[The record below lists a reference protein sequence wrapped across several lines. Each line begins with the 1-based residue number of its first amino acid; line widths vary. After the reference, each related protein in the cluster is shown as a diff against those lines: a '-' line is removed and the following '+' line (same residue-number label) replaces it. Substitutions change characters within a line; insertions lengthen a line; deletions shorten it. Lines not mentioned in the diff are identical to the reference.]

1 MTDSWVAHANDWLS
15 RQLGGSTGTASFG
28 LLFLGGVLASLL
40 PCVYPLYP
48 ITAAVL
54 ARRQSR
60 LGRFAHPL
68 VYYAGLGG
76 IYFLFGVV
84 AAVTGG
90 SFNDLLRLP
99 AVNLIIGGVLV
110 LLALATA
117 GLLHLPAVTRAGTDR
132 GTGLTNT
139 FAMGAGAG
147 MLSSACVGPVVV
159 SILVSMAAS
168 VGRVT
173 TGVVLIAA
181 TKMLLFGLG
190 VGLPFALIGIF
201 GLALPRSGPWM
212 VRVQQAFAVLIGW
225 FGVSYVLKGLCCVG
239 LSESTSHAL
248 LAGIALLGAATFLA
262 QSSDRDLQDR
272 IKRTVLAVAGVIGFF
287 VIGRSL
293 LLTSSAVAASP
304 ASPAATVS
312 ETEQH
317 GNLTWYLDKSAAY
330 AAAARTG
337 KPVFLD
343 FHGDWCTNCQAF
355 QKKTLSDADLNG
367 ALNKAVLLKV
377 RDTTS
382 LFDQYRS
389 DSRFPEL
396 KVGLPFFVITDAK
409 GSLLY
414 KTSDFTKS
422 DEMALFLTD

>member
-1 MTDSWVAHANDWLS
+1 MSESWVAHANDWLS
-15 RQLGGSTGTASFG
+15 QQLGALGGAGSFG

-60 LGRFAHPL
+60 FGRFVHPL

-76 IYFLFGVV
+76 IYFTFGFV

-99 AVNLIIGGVLV
+99 AVNLIIGAVLL

-117 GLLHLPAVTRAGTDR
+117 GLLHFPAVVSSGTER
-132 GTGLTNT
+132 GTGLANT

-168 VGRVT
+168 TGRLSV
-173 TGVVLIAA
+173 GVVLIAA

-201 GLALPRSGPWM
+201 GLVLPRSGWWM
-212 VRVQQAFAVLIGW
+212 VRVQRAFAVLIGW
-225 FGVSYVLKGLCCVG
+225 FAVTYVFKGLAGVG

-248 LAGIALLGAATFLA
+248 LAGIAIVAAATFLA
-262 QSSDRDLQDR
+262 QHSEHDLQER
-272 IKRTVLAVAGVIGFF
+272 TKRTVLVVAGVIGFF

-293 LLTSSAVAASP
+293 LQTSSAVAASTADP
-304 ASPAATVS
+304 ATTLS

-317 GNLTWYLDKSAAY
+317 GNLTWYLDKTAAY

-337 KPVFLD
+337 RPVFVD

-355 QKKTLSDADLNG
+355 QKSTLSDANLNG
-367 ALNKAVLLKV
+367 ALTKAVLLKV

-382 LFDQYRS
+382 LFDQYRG
-389 DSRFPEL
+389 DNRFPEL
-396 KVGLPFFVITDAK
+396 KVGLPFFAITDAK

>member
-1 MTDSWVAHANDWLS
+1 MSDSLVAHANSWLS
-15 RQLGGSTGTASFG
+15 EQLGASGGAGSFG
-28 LLFLGGVLASLL
+28 LLFLGGVLASVL

-60 LGRFAHPL
+60 FGRFAHPL
-68 VYYAGLGG
+68 AYYGGLGA
-76 IYFLFGVV
+76 IYFGFGVV

-90 SFNDLLRLP
+90 SFNDLLRMP
-99 AVNLIIGGVLV
+99 AVNLVIGGVLL

-117 GLLHLPAVTRAGTDR
+117 GFLQFPGFVSAGTDR

-147 MLSSACVGPVVV
+147 MLSSGCVGPVVV

-168 VGRVT
+168 TGRVS
-173 TGVVLIAA
+173 VSIVLIAA

-190 VGLPFALIGIF
+190 VGLPFVLIGIF
-201 GLALPRSGPWM
+201 GLALPRTGSWM
-212 VRVQQAFAVLIGW
+212 VRVQQTFAVLIGW
-225 FGVSYVLKGLCCVG
+225 FAVTYVFKGLSGVG
-239 LSESTSHAL
+239 LSESASRAL
-248 LAGIALLGAATFLA
+248 LMGIALVGAATFFA
-262 QSSDRDLQDR
+262 QSSERDLNDR
-272 IKRTVLAVAGVIGFF
+272 TKRSVLAVAGIIGFF

-293 LLTSSAVAASP
+293 LQTSSAVAAST
-304 ASPAATVS
+304 AGQSANLS

-317 GNLTWYLDKSAAY
+317 GNLIWYLDKPAAY

-355 QKKTLSDADLNG
+355 QKNTLSDANLNG
-367 ALNKAVLLKV
+367 ALAKAVLLKV

-382 LFDQYRS
+382 VFEQYRS